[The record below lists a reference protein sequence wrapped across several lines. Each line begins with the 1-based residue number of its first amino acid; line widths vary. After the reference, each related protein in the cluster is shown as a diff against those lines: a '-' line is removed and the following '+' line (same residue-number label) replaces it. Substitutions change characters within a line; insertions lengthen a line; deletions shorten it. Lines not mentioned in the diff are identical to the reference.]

1 MNLKISI
8 IRLFSLIMTITIL
21 LSSVIINLDY
31 LSVSAAELTETEPTS
46 ATSSVSSTSAS
57 FSNKYNVTAN
67 RNFNMRKGAGSS
79 YDVVQTV
86 KKGTVL
92 YITQNSKGYWVKA
105 KDSKGKEGY
114 VPTKCINKASGS
126 SIIMRSTTL
135 DDVNL
140 RSGAGTSYS
149 VLTTIPKGTT
159 VSAVS
164 NSNLNWFKVSYSG
177 KTGYISNSYA
187 YMMFSIP
194 SAVSTPT
201 KPTNPTISATAPLS
215 LKYSSAKMYK
225 DCYYQIPATNTTK
238 ETIKWSSSNTNV
250 ASITSEGI
258 IYGKETGTT
267 TIKAKISK
275 KTVSCTLKVVNMP
288 GKVNISN
295 KTYTANRAKT
305 IYLTSSTSGVKWSSS
320 DTSVATVKDGLV
332 LCKKAGKA
340 VIYAKT
346 SSGWATCLVTVKGRE
361 AVRFTYANP
370 NSAPKNSKVTFV
382 AITDKLR
389 TGVKFVITT
398 GNTKYTVVA
407 SSKTAKGDT
416 YVWKGS
422 KKLTI
427 SGKYSVVAYSQY
439 NGKWS
444 KSNGSYGKA
453 FVTKVDSNTTTSCE
467 ERHASN
473 DIINFISN
481 YEGFLSNAIYDPLTN
496 FPCLTVGYGRV
507 IYAGET
513 FYNGMTKDE
522 AMAYLVESVE
532 TDGYV
537 SKTNRFL
544 LDNKIKFNQQ
554 QFDAIVSLVYNC
566 GTGILTNDSDI
577 KNLFFNTHPSSG
589 TNLTKGKVNVKCAL
603 RKGAGSSYDVV
614 KNLSKNATVTLL
626 SAKLYNKSWYK
637 VKDSKGKEGYIS
649 YKALTVTSFS
659 TAGTR
664 DLSNTIKQDFVENI
678 FCYHHAGGVCY
689 YGLLYRRIDECEIFY
704 HGDYVRDGEKNK
716 NSFDYNCVWHN
727 PSFGC

>member
-1 MNLKISI
+1 MSLKVSI
-8 IRLFSLIMTITIL
+8 IRLLSLIMTIIIA
-21 LSSVIINLDY
+21 LSSALVAVDSF
-31 LSVSAAELTETEPTS
+31 SVSAAELTDEQEIAPTG
-46 ATSSVSSTSAS
+46 ANVSVESTS
-57 FSNKYNVTAN
+57 FSNNYKVNAN

-79 YDVVQTV
+79 YSVIKTI
-86 KKGTVL
+86 KSGTAL
-92 YITQNSKGYWVKA
+92 YITQSSKGYWVKA
-105 KDSKGKEGY
+105 KDSTGTEGY

-126 SIIMRSTTL
+126 SILMRSTTL

-159 VSAVS
+159 VSAVD
-164 NSNLNWFKVSYSG
+164 NSNLNWFKVTYSG

-194 SAVSTPT
+194 STVST
-201 KPTNPTISATAPLS
+201 TASGPLS
-215 LKYSSAKMYK
+215 LKYSSVRMYK
-225 DCYYQIPATNTTK
+225 DCYFQIPATNTTK
-238 ETIKWSSSNTNV
+238 EAIKWSSSNTSV
-250 ASITSEGI
+250 ASITSDGI
-258 IYGKETGTT
+258 INGKKAGTT
-267 TIKAKISK
+267 TIKAKISS
-275 KTVSCTLKVVNMP
+275 KTVSCTLKVANMS
-288 GKVNISN
+288 GSVNISN

-305 IYLTSSTSGVKWSSS
+305 IYLTSSTPGVKWSSS
-320 DTSVATVKDGLV
+320 DTGVATVKDGLV

-346 SSGWATCLVTVKGRE
+346 STGWATCLVTVKGRE

-370 NSAPKNSKVTFV
+370 NSAPKNSTVTFV

-398 GNTKYTVVA
+398 GSKKYTVVA

-422 KKLTI
+422 KKLTV
-427 SGKYSVVAYSQY
+427 SGKYSVVAYSKY
-439 NGKWS
+439 NGKWL

-467 ERHASN
+467 ERHAGN
-473 DIINFISN
+473 NIINFIAN

-513 FYNGMTKDE
+513 FYNGMTSDE
-522 AMAYLVESVE
+522 AMAYLVDSVE

-544 LDNKIKFNQQ
+544 LDNKIKFNQR

-566 GTGILTNDSDI
+566 GTGILTNDNDI
-577 KNLFFNTHPSSG
+577 RNLFFNTYPSSG
-589 TNLTKGKVNVKCAL
+589 TNLTKGKITAKCAL
-603 RKGAGSSYDVV
+603 RKGAGSSYATV
-614 KNLSKNATVTLL
+614 KTLSKNASVTLL
-626 SAKLYNKSWYK
+626 SAKLYNNSWYK
-637 VKDSKGKEGYIS
+637 VKDSSGNTGYIS
-649 YKALTVTSFS
+649 YKALKITSFAS
-659 TAGTR
+659 AGTR
-664 DLSNTIKQDFVENI
+664 DLDNTIKQDFIDNI

-689 YGLLYRRIDECEIFY
+689 PGLLYRRIDECEIFY
-704 HGDYVRDGEKNK
+704 NGDYTRDGEKNK
-716 NSFDYNCVWHN
+716 NNFDYNCVSYN

>member
-1 MNLKISI
+1 MNLKVSI
-8 IRLFSLIMTITIL
+8 IRLLSLIMTLIIV
-21 LSSVIINLDY
+21 LSSLVVAMETFT
-31 LSVSAAELTETEPTS
+31 VSAAELNDEQEIAPTG
-46 ATSSVSSTSAS
+46 ANVTVESTS
-57 FSNKYNVTAN
+57 FSNSYKVKAN
-67 RNFNMRKGAGSS
+67 RTFYMRKGAGSS
-79 YDVVQTV
+79 YSAI
-86 KKGTVL
+86 KSIKSGTAL
-92 YITQNSKGYWVKA
+92 YITQSSKGYWVKA
-105 KDSKGKEGY
+105 KDSSGTEGY
-114 VPTKCINKASGS
+114 VPTKCVNKASGS
-126 SIIMRSTTL
+126 SIIMKSTTL

-140 RSGAGTSYS
+140 RSGAGTNYS

-159 VSAVS
+159 VSAVD
-164 NSNLNWFKVSYSG
+164 NSNLNWFKVTYSG

-187 YMMFSIP
+187 YMKFSIP
-194 SAVSTPT
+194 TTV
-201 KPTNPTISATAPLS
+201 TISATGPLS

-225 DCYYQIPATNTTK
+225 GCYYQIPATNTTK
-238 ETIKWSSSNTNV
+238 ETIKWSSSNTSV
-250 ASITSEGI
+250 ASITSDGI
-258 IYGKETGTT
+258 IYGKKAGTA
-267 TIKAKISK
+267 TIKAQISS
-275 KTVSCTLKVVNMP
+275 KTVSCTLKVVNMS
-288 GKVNISN
+288 GSVNISN

-320 DTSVATVKDGLV
+320 DTNVATVKDGLV

-389 TGVKFVITT
+389 TGVKFVFTT
-398 GNTKYTVVA
+398 GSTKYTIVA
-407 SSKTAKGDT
+407 SSKTANGDT

-427 SGKYSVVAYSQY
+427 SGKYSVVAYSKY
-439 NGKWS
+439 NGKWL

-453 FVTKVDSNTTTSCE
+453 FVTKVESNTTTSCE

-473 DIINFISN
+473 SIINFIAN

-522 AMAYLVESVE
+522 AMAYLVDSVE

-544 LDNKIKFNQQ
+544 LDNKIKFNQR
-554 QFDAIVSLVYNC
+554 QFDAIVSFVYNC
-566 GTGILTNDSDI
+566 GTGVLTNDNDI
-577 KNLFFNTHPSSG
+577 KNLFFNTYPSSG
-589 TNLTKGKVNVKCAL
+589 TNLTKGQVISKCAL
-603 RKGAGSSYDVV
+603 RKGAGTSYEKI
-614 KNLSKNATVTLL
+614 KNLSKNTSVTLL
-626 SAKLYNKSWYK
+626 SAQLYNNSWYK
-637 VKDSKGKEGYIS
+637 VKDSSGNTGYIA
-649 YKALTVTSFS
+649 YKVLKIKSFS

-664 DLSNTIKQDFVENI
+664 DLRNTIKQDFIDNI

-689 YGLLYRRIDECEIFY
+689 PGLLYRRIDECEIFY
-704 HGDYVRDGEKNK
+704 HGDYTRDGEKNK
-716 NSFDYNCVWHN
+716 LNFDYNCASYN

>member
-1 MNLKISI
+1 MSLKVSI
-8 IRLFSLIMTITIL
+8 IRLLSLIMTLIIM
-21 LSSVIINLDY
+21 LSSALVAVDSS
-31 LSVSAAELTETEPTS
+31 SVSAAELTDEQEIAPTG
-46 ATSSVSSTSAS
+46 ANVSVESTS
-57 FSNKYNVTAN
+57 FSNNYKVNAN

-79 YDVVQTV
+79 YSVIKTI
-86 KKGTVL
+86 KSGTAL
-92 YITQNSKGYWVKA
+92 YITQSSRGYWVKA
-105 KDSKGKEGY
+105 KDSTGTEGY

-126 SIIMRSTTL
+126 SILMRSTTL

-159 VSAVS
+159 VSAVD
-164 NSNLNWFKVSYSG
+164 NSNLNWFKVTYSG

-194 SAVSTPT
+194 STVST
-201 KPTNPTISATAPLS
+201 TASGPLS
-215 LKYSSAKMYK
+215 LKYSSVRMYK
-225 DCYYQIPATNTTK
+225 DCYFQIPATNTTK
-238 ETIKWSSSNTNV
+238 EAIKWSSSNTSV
-250 ASITSEGI
+250 ASITSDGI
-258 IYGKETGTT
+258 INGKKAGTT
-267 TIKAKISK
+267 TIKAKISS
-275 KTVSCTLKVVNMP
+275 KTVSCTLKVANMS
-288 GKVNISN
+288 GSVNISN

-346 SSGWATCLVTVKGRE
+346 STGWATCLVTVKGRE

-370 NSAPKNSKVTFV
+370 NSAPKNSTVTFV

-398 GNTKYTVVA
+398 GSKKYTVVA

-422 KKLTI
+422 KKLTV
-427 SGKYSVVAYSQY
+427 SGKYSVVAYSKY
-439 NGKWS
+439 NGKWL

-473 DIINFISN
+473 NIINFIAN

-513 FYNGMTKDE
+513 FYNGMTSDE
-522 AMAYLVESVE
+522 AMAYLVDSVE

-544 LDNKIKFNQQ
+544 LDNKIKFNQR

-566 GTGILTNDSDI
+566 GTGILTNDNDI
-577 KNLFFNTHPSSG
+577 RNLFFNTYPSSG
-589 TNLTKGKVNVKCAL
+589 TNLTKGKVIAKCAL
-603 RKGAGSSYDVV
+603 RKGAGSSYAVI
-614 KNLSKNATVTLL
+614 KNLSKNASVTLL
-626 SAKLYNKSWYK
+626 SAKLYNNSWYK
-637 VKDSKGKEGYIS
+637 VKDSSGNTGYIS
-649 YKALTVTSFS
+649 YKALTITSFAS
-659 TAGTR
+659 AGTR
-664 DLSNTIKQDFVENI
+664 DLSNTIKQDFIDNI

-689 YGLLYRRIDECEIFY
+689 PGLLYRRIDECEIFY
-704 HGDYVRDGEKNK
+704 NGDYTRDGEKNK
-716 NSFDYNCVWHN
+716 YNFDYNCVSYN

>member
-1 MNLKISI
+1 MNFKLSI
-8 IRLFSLIMTITIL
+8 IRLFSVIMSLIIV
-21 LSSVIINLDY
+21 LSSTVMIVETF
-31 LSVSAAELTETEPTS
+31 SVSAAELKEEQGVSTGANVSTTET
-46 ATSSVSSTSAS
+46 S
-57 FSNKYNVTAN
+57 FSNSYKVNAN

-79 YDVVQTV
+79 YSVIKTI
-86 KKGTVL
+86 KSGTAL
-92 YITQNSKGYWVKA
+92 YITQSSKGYWVKA
-105 KDSKGKEGY
+105 KDSKGTEGY

-135 DDVNL
+135 DSVNL

-159 VSAVS
+159 VSAVD
-164 NSNLNWFKVSYSG
+164 NSNLNWFKVTYGG

-194 SAVSTPT
+194 SAVSTT
-201 KPTNPTISATAPLS
+201 EKGPLS
-215 LKYSSAKMYK
+215 LKYSSVRMYK
-225 DCYYQIPATNTTK
+225 DCYFQIPATNTTG
-238 ETIKWSSSNTNV
+238 ETIKWSSSNTTV
-250 ASITSEGI
+250 ASITSDGI
-258 IYGKETGTT
+258 IYGKKVGTT
-267 TIKAKISK
+267 TIKAKTST
-275 KTVSCTLKVVNMP
+275 KTVSCALRVANMS
-288 GKVNISN
+288 GSVNISN

-320 DTSVATVKDGLV
+320 DTSVATVNDGLV

-346 SSGWATCLVTVKGRE
+346 SYGWATCLVTVKGRE

-370 NSAPKNSKVTFV
+370 NSAPKNSKVTFI

-389 TGVKFVITT
+389 TDVKFVVTT
-398 GNTKYTVVA
+398 GSTKYTVVA

-422 KKLTI
+422 KKLTV
-427 SGKYSVVAYSQY
+427 SGKYSVVAYSKY
-439 NGKWS
+439 NGKWL

-453 FVTKVDSNTTTSCE
+453 FVTKVDSSTTTSCE

-473 DIINFISN
+473 DVINFIAN
-481 YEGFLSNAIYDPLTN
+481 YEGFLSYAIYDPLTN

-513 FYNGMTKDE
+513 FYNGMTSDE

-544 LDNKIKFNQQ
+544 LDNKIKFNQH
-554 QFDAIVSLVYNC
+554 QFDAIVSFVYNC
-566 GTGILTNDSDI
+566 GTGILTNDYDI
-577 KNLFFNTHPSSG
+577 RNLFFNTYPSSG
-589 TNLTKGKVNVKCAL
+589 ENLTKGKIISKCAL
-603 RKGAGSSYDVV
+603 RKGAGSSYD
-614 KNLSKNATVTLL
+614 KIKDLSKNASVSLL
-626 SAKLYNKSWYK
+626 SAHLYNKSWYK
-637 VKDSKGKEGYIS
+637 VKDSSGKIGYIS
-649 YKALTVTSFS
+649 YKALTITSFS

-664 DLSNTIKQDFVENI
+664 DLRNTIKQDFIDDI

-689 YGLLYRRIDECEIFY
+689 LGLLYRRIDECEIFY
-704 HGDYVRDGEKNK
+704 HGDYTRDGEKNK
-716 NSFDYNCVWHN
+716 MNFDYNCVSLN